1 MKTRL
6 WSQDELKLAFHL
18 YCQLPFGKL
27 HSRNPKIIELAGL
40 IGRTPSSIAMKL
52 VNFASLDPGITDSGR
67 KGLGNA
73 SDLDRKVWGEFH
85 ADWER
90 LALECDAILASHGV
104 NPVSNEIGDVVVDAR
119 ADYEGETRSATVQ
132 IRVKQRFFRL
142 AVLASYDMKCCMTG
156 LAVSELL
163 VASHIVPWAID
174 KKNRL
179 NPRNGLCLSSLH
191 DRAFDAGLITVTEQ
205 HVIKVSGRLLKGKSN
220 WLSSRA
226 LCDMHG
232 KRIQLPARF
241 YPDPEF
247 LKYHRTKVFVA

>member
-18 YCQLPFGKL
+18 YCQLPFGRL

-40 IGRTPSSIAMKL
+40 IGRTPSSVAMKL
-52 VNFASLDPGITDSGR
+52 VNFASLDPDMTDSGR

-90 LALECDAILASHGV
+90 LALECEVILASRGV
-104 NPVSNEIGDVVVDAR
+104 APVSNRIEDVVVDGGAG
-119 ADYEGETRSATVQ
+119 YEGGTRSAIVK
-132 IRVKQRFFRL
+132 IRIKQRFFRL
-142 AVLASYDMKCCMTG
+142 AVLASYDTKCCMTG
-156 LAVSELL
+156 LAVPELL
-163 VASHIVPWAID
+163 VASHIVPWATD
-174 KKNRL
+174 KNNRL

-191 DRAFDAGLITVTEQ
+191 DRAFDEGLITVTDQ
-205 HVIKVSGRLLKGKSN
+205 YVIKVSGRLLKGKSN

-226 LCDMHG
+226 LCDLHG

-241 YPDPEF
+241 YPDPRF
-247 LKYHRTKVFVA
+247 LKYHGTKVFIG